1 MLVLVDDT
9 PSSSSPPLLSS
20 FSSALCAL
28 DSFFLGDP
36 RIVGFVD
43 LDARERRVDKTTPNP
58 YLSDLIVDASRR
70 GQGLGRALMLEAEE
84 EARRWGFPA
93 VYLKVRK
100 SNARGFG
107 LYASLGYQVLW
118 EWPGEGVWMC
128 RKWVVEEG
136 EAGREEAERKER
148 EGCQLVVGTVM
159 MPCMNWVEGE
169 GDGGEERAEME
180 EKKEEEVEGLVEERK
195 EEEREERKE

>member
-1 MLVLVDDT
+1 MRHTMLVLVDD
-9 PSSSSPPLLSS
+9 SSSSPSSLSR
-20 FSSALCAL
+20 SSAPSLFSPLSMALRAL

-58 YLSDLIVDASRR
+58 YLSDLIVAASRR
-70 GQGLGRALMLEAEE
+70 GQGLGKALMLEAEE
-84 EARRWGFPA
+84 EARRWSFPA

-100 SNARGFG
+100 SNAQGFG

-118 EWPGEGVWMC
+118 EWPGEGVWLM
-128 RKWVVEEG
+128 RKWVMEEG
-136 EAGREEAERKER
+136 EEAREEAERKER
-148 EGCQLVVGTVM
+148 EECQMMVGTVM

-169 GDGGEERAEME
+169 GKGGREG
-180 EKKEEEVEGLVEERK
+180 EVEGLVEGRK
-195 EEEREERKE
+195 EEEMKEE